1 MCRKS
6 EFLRPSKA
14 CNLITPSNIYGSYTV
29 HIRFSPYIRCIWPYI
44 YGLLK
49 PIYGHTVMEPVAQCH
64 IRYRIY
70 GVPRIRRIYGHT
82 VWANPTHTQLH
93 KAHYKPLELWCG
105 GGGEACSA
113 QMHLTLLCEL
123 CIAVRISSMLLRW
136 HHLQQS
142 SAGAF
147 KRAVF

>member
-1 MCRKS
+1 LTKKS
-6 EFLRPSKA
+6 KKDCCCWE
-14 CNLITPSNIYGSYTV
+14 SNPAPPANTV
-29 HIRFSPYIRCIWPYI
+29 HIRRFTVHTAYI
-44 YGLLK
+44 YGRPK
-49 PIYGHTVMEPVAQCH
+49 PIYGHTVTELAAQCH